1 MLMLNKIDER
11 KVYVDETLKL
21 HISLDELRQREYIL
35 KNLLSDDVEAIG
47 RQVVHQFNIES
58 DSLYSFAKV
67 FGLLEGE
74 LVIQVMNNDFQ

>member
-1 MLMLNKIDER
+1 M
-11 KVYVDETLKL
+11 YVDETLRL
-21 HISLDELRQREYIL
+21 HISIDELRVRGYNL
-35 KNLLSDDVEAIG
+35 KGLLSDDVDAIG